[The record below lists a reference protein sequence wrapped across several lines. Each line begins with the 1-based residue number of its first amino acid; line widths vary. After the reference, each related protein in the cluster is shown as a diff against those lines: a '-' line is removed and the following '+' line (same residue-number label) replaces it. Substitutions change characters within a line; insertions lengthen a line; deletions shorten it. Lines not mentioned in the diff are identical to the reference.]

1 MQYLNNEQI
10 DHMIY
15 VLSKSNCLDSDNGLL
30 KSVHDSRTKCNQLIN
45 HLEMIKQVNKVYR
58 NGVLN

>member
-30 KSVHDSRTKCNQLIN
+30 KSIHDSRTK
-45 HLEMIKQVNKVYR
+45 
-58 NGVLN
+58 